1 MFVSQNLWKI
11 VEKWYNEQNDEAII
25 DKGTL
30 KYLRKRDKK
39 APHLIY

>member
-25 DKGTL
+25 DI
-30 KYLRKRDKK
+30 RDLEVFKK
-39 APHLIY
+39 ER